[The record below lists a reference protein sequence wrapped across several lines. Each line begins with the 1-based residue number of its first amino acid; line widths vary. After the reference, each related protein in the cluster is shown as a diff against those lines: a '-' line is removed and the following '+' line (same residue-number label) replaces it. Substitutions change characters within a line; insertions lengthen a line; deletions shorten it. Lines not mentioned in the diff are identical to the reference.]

1 MKNLG
6 LYDNNLSIPRKQDIE
21 AVKELIPT
29 KISELVNDS
38 GYIISAPVTSVN
50 GETGDVIISALKI
63 VLQSTQPTEQ
73 AVGDFWYK
81 IKS

>member
-21 AVKELIPT
+21 AVKNSIPT
-29 KISELVNDS
+29 KTSQLTNDS
-38 GYIISAPVTSVN
+38 GYITSVPVTSVN
-50 GETGDVIISALKI
+50 GETGDVIISALQV
-63 VLQSTQPTEQ
+63 VLQSIQPTGQ
-73 AVGDFWYK
+73 ATGDFWYK